1 MEMFSIEFKKS
12 KKDFYVKLLRKSMEG
27 EFLNISI
34 YIHLS

>member
-12 KKDFYVKLLRKSMEG
+12 KKDFYVKLLRKPMEG

>member
-1 MEMFSIEFKKS
+1 MFSIEFKKS

-27 EFLNISI
+27 EFLNPI